1 MASPRKA
8 SGKIVSGPEV
18 YGGLPRPGGC
28 LVLVIMLGVVLAAVP
43 GTLVADPFC
52 GSGKVPAACKR
63 LGRRGLAC
71 EIEPQTTRRRVA

>member
-1 MASPRKA
+1 
-8 SGKIVSGPEV
+8 
-18 YGGLPRPGGC
+18 
-28 LVLVIMLGVVLAAVP
+28 VLVIMLGVVLAAVP

-71 EIEPQTTRRRVA
+71 EIEPQDATPGGVTRCQFLEFPESNTQPSAIVFSMLH